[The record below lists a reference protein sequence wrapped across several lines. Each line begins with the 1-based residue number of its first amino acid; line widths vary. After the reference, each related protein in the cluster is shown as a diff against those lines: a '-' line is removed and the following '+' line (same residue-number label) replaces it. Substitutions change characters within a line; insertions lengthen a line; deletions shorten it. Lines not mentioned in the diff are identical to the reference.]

1 MAFWMALLVSLA
13 MTVVGELLRP
23 KQKPQNAQAS
33 GLDDFDLPTAEEGR
47 SIPIFAGKVKI
58 NGPNVV
64 AYGDLESLALTR
76 KVKTGMFSSTRQTY
90 AHRYFL
96 GLQCALAH
104 GREDL
109 DVHEIHFGDEMPKHT
124 RTDEGNGVIRFDF
137 DDEDMFGGDEKEGGI
152 SGTLRFYCGTDT
164 QPASSYLASLI
175 GETAP
180 AYRGLCHAVMEKMY
194 LGTSHYIKPISFIV
208 SSYPN
213 QLGVADDMHKIGED
227 ANPICFI
234 YEILVNAVWGV
245 GLSGSDIN
253 QTQWRAVARTIHD
266 EGYGVSLLYNGASS
280 AREVIEDILRHI
292 DGVIYSDPE
301 TGLISIRL
309 ARADYNIDDLPVYG
323 PEDFI
328 GGINFSRPSWLD
340 TKNTVK
346 ASYVDRAADY
356 TTAVVSQQDLANV
369 HQRGGEVVV
378 EDLDFTGFSS
388 YNPAALAVARAL
400 KTLSYP
406 LARLSGSLTRKAW
419 AIKPADVFVLHWPEL
434 GIESVVMRVNSVR
447 YGGVRDNTVSIE
459 AVEDI
464 FSISDVAYVQPPASG
479 WVNPLVPPVPMA
491 AQAAAEMPYG
501 MEPSE
506 GSIIGTFGARMGG
519 LDEGYKIVSDRS
531 SPYNDFQERSLVT
544 VFTPV
549 ATLSNPYPASA
560 AAFDAAGFQIE
571 GLRGQPDSGSL
582 EFARIVSAAGE
593 EWIGYE
599 AIAGNLVT
607 RVYRGVFD
615 TVPLDHNA
623 GATIYF
629 ATSGYGRENDG
640 SPYMAG
646 ETVHLRL
653 LPFNPRGTLAE
664 SEAANLVV
672 STSSRGS
679 RPYPPG
685 RIRVDGVHPLEAGPI
700 EGTFAVS
707 WAHRSRL
714 HPTML
719 SQDDLSVEPE
729 PGTTYTVYA
738 RRADTGALLA
748 SDTGNMTSASI
759 TLDYEGTVRIEIEAD
774 RDGLKS
780 LNRQTFEV
788 EYTGEGPNNVD
799 VDEAEYILDG
809 GGA

>member
-47 SIPIFAGKVKI
+47 SIPVFAGKVKI
-58 NGPNVV
+58 TGPNVV

-76 KVKTGMFSSTRQTY
+76 KVKTGLFSSTRQTY

-96 GLQCALAH
+96 GMQCALAH
-104 GREDL
+104 GRDDL
-109 DVHEIHFGDEMPKHT
+109 DIHEIHFGDAMPNHT
-124 RTDEGNGVIRFDF
+124 RTDEGEGVIRFDF
-137 DDEDMFGGDEKEGGI
+137 DDEDMFGGDEKEGGV
-152 SGTLRFYCGTDT
+152 SGTMRFYCGADT
-164 QPASSYLASLI
+164 QPASGYLASLI
-175 GETAP
+175 GESAP

-194 LGTSHYIKPISFIV
+194 LGTSHYIKPISFVV

-213 QLGVADDMHKIGED
+213 QLGVADGKHKIGDD

-245 GLSGSDIN
+245 GLSGTDVDLP
-253 QTQWRAVARTIHD
+253 QWRAVAEKVHG

-280 AREVIEDILRHI
+280 AKEVIEDILRHI
-292 DGVIYSDPE
+292 DGVMYSDPE
-301 TGLISIRL
+301 TGLIAVRL
-309 ARADYNIDDLPVYG
+309 ARADYDVESIPVYG

-328 GGINFSRPSWLD
+328 GGINFARPSWMD

-346 ASYVDRAADY
+346 ASYVDREADY

-388 YNPAALAVARAL
+388 YDPAALAVARAL

-406 LARLSGSLTRKAW
+406 LARLSGSLTRRAW

-447 YGGVRDNTVSIE
+447 YGGIRDNTVSIE

-464 FSISDVAYVQPPASG
+464 FSISDVAYVQPPPSG

-491 AQAAAEMPYG
+491 VQAAAEMPYG

-519 LDEGYKIVSDRS
+519 LDEGYKVLSDRAA
-531 SPYNDFQERSLVT
+531 PFNDFQERALVT

-549 ATLSNPYPASA
+549 ATLSNDYPVGG
-560 AAFDAAGFQIE
+560 AFDAIGFQFD
-571 GLRGQPDSGSL
+571 GLRGRPDSGSL
-582 EFARIVSAAGE
+582 EFARVVSGAGE

-599 AIAGNLVT
+599 GLQGNMVT

-623 GATIYF
+623 GATVYF
-629 ATSGYGRENDG
+629 ATAGYGRENDG
-640 SPYMAG
+640 SPYTGG
-646 ETVHLRL
+646 ETVHVRL
-653 LPFNPRGTLAE
+653 LPFNPRGTLPE
-664 SEAANLVV
+664 GEAALVV
-672 STSSRGS
+672 VPTSNRGS

-707 WAHRSRL
+707 WAHRNRL

-719 SQDDLSVEPE
+719 TQDDLSVDPE
-729 PGTTYTVYA
+729 PGTAYTVYA
-738 RRADTGALLA
+738 YAAGGALLA
-748 SDTGNMTSASI
+748 AGSGNMTSASV
-759 TLDYEGTVRIEIEAD
+759 TLAYEGTVRIEVESE

-780 LNRQTFEV
+780 LNRQVFEID
-788 EYTGEGPNNVD
+788 YAGEGPNQVT

>member
-47 SIPIFAGKVKI
+47 SIPVFAGKVKI
-58 NGPNVV
+58 TGPNVV

-76 KVKTGMFSSTRQTY
+76 KVKTGLFSSTRQTY

-96 GLQCALAH
+96 GMQCALAH
-104 GREDL
+104 GRDDL
-109 DVHEIHFGDEMPKHT
+109 DIHEIHFGDSMPRHT
-124 RTDEGNGVIRFDF
+124 RTDEGEGVIRFDF
-137 DDEDMFGGDEKEGGI
+137 DDEDMFGGDEKEGGV
-152 SGTLRFYCGTDT
+152 SGTMRFYCGTDT
-164 QPASSYLASLI
+164 QPASGYLASLI
-175 GETAP
+175 GESAP

-213 QLGVADDMHKIGED
+213 QLGVADGKHKIGDD

-234 YEILVNAVWGV
+234 YEILANAVWGV
-245 GLSGSDIN
+245 GLSGTDVDLP
-253 QTQWRAVARTIHD
+253 QWRAVAEKVHG

-280 AREVIEDILRHI
+280 AKEVIEDILRHI
-292 DGVIYSDPE
+292 DGVMYSDPE
-301 TGLISIRL
+301 TGLIAVRL
-309 ARADYNIDDLPVYG
+309 ARADYDIESLPVYG

-328 GGINFSRPSWLD
+328 GGINFSRPSWMD

-346 ASYVDRAADY
+346 ASYVDREADY

-447 YGGVRDNTVSIE
+447 YGGIRDNTVSIE

-464 FSISDVAYVQPPASG
+464 FSISDVAYVQPPPSG

-491 AQAAAEMPYG
+491 VQAAAEMPYG
-501 MEPSE
+501 LEPAE

-519 LDEGYKIVSDRS
+519 LDEGYKVLSDRS
-531 SPYNDFQERSLVT
+531 APYNDFQERALVT
-544 VFTPV
+544 VFTPT
-549 ATLSNPYPASA
+549 ATLPDGLPLAGPATFTIAS
-560 AAFDAAGFQIE
+560 
-571 GLRGQPDSGSL
+571 LRGAPDSGTQ

-593 EWIGYE
+593 EWVGYS
-599 AIAGNLVT
+599 AVTGNSVSG
-607 RVYRGVFD
+607 VVRGVFD
-615 TVPLDHNA
+615 TVPLEHNA

-640 SPYMAG
+640 SAYMG
-646 ETVHLRL
+646 NETVQLRL
-653 LPFNPRGTLAE
+653 LPSNPRGTLPEA
-664 SEAANLVV
+664 EAATLSV
-672 STSSRGS
+672 STSRRGS

-685 RIRVDGVHPLEAGPI
+685 RVRVDGQHPADAGPVS
-700 EGTFAVS
+700 GSFAVA
-707 WAHRSRL
+707 WAHRNRL
-714 HPTML
+714 HPTL
-719 SQDDLSVEPE
+719 LTQDDLSVDPE

-738 RRADTGALLA
+738 YAAGGALLA
-748 SDTGNMTSASI
+748 SGTGNMTSASI
-759 TLDYEGTVRIEIEAD
+759 TLAYEGVVRIEIEAD

-780 LNRQTFEV
+780 LNRQVFEIDYEGV
-788 EYTGEGPNNVD
+788 GPNTVT